1 MERTD
6 GDLPS
11 GPDDDLRTLE
21 EAYAELRDE
30 TQQLI
35 NERTTLEAEM
45 RTLRKRIERLDENV
59 NLLKMPPLI
68 VGHLQDI
75 LDHSQHMLLL
85 QENGTC
91 QACTL
96 ILDYLDCL
104 HTMLISL

>member
-1 MERTD
+1 MGTEVERTD

-59 NLLKMPPLI
+59 NLLKMPPRSSDTSKTSSTTNAPLSARQT
-68 VGHLQDI
+68 VRC
-75 LDHSQHMLLL
+75 SKFR
-85 QENGTC
+85 
-91 QACTL
+91 
-96 ILDYLDCL
+96 
-104 HTMLISL
+104 

>member
-1 MERTD
+1 MSTEVERTD
-6 GDLPS
+6 GDLP
-11 GPDDDLRTLE
+11 GGADDELQTLE

-68 VGHLQDI
+68 VGHLQDV
-75 LDHSQHMLLL
+75 LDHERAIVRSS
-85 QENGTC
+85 NGTVF
-91 QACTL
+91 QVSL
-96 ILDYLDCL
+96 NQRLDP
-104 HTMLISL
+104 